1 MADISTSRRWRLRML
16 FVLLAGLIYFVHLL
30 PLRTGPG
37 GWPIP
42 DFVVLIGFVWVLR
55 RSAIMPVW
63 LFAAMV
69 LLGDYLLMRPLG
81 LWTAVAVV
89 GLEFL
94 RSREPTSRD
103 MPLPVEWAMVA
114 GVLALM
120 YAGQALALA
129 VFVADQPQF
138 SLTALEFIL
147 TIFAY
152 PIIVLATR
160 HGLGLRKAL
169 RPQSG
174 ALGIRA

>member
-69 LLGDYLLMRPLG
+69 LLGDFLLMRPLG
-81 LWTAVAVV
+81 LWTAVV
-89 GLEFL
+89 G
-94 RSREPTSRD
+94 SSGWSSCAAAQPASRD
-103 MPLPVEWAMVA
+103 GPSFPVEWATVVA
-114 GVLALM
+114 GVLA
-120 YAGQALALA
+120 
-129 VFVADQPQF
+129 ADVCWP
-138 SLTALEFIL
+138 S
-147 TIFAY
+147 
-152 PIIVLATR
+152 
-160 HGLGLRKAL
+160 GLCMGRCSSSPSSPGSACQ
-169 RPQSG
+169 R
-174 ALGIRA
+174 

>member
-1 MADISTSRRWRLRML
+1 MADISTTRCWRLRLL

-37 GWPIP
+37 GWPNP
-42 DFVVLIGFVWVLR
+42 DFVTLIGFVWVLR
-55 RSAIMPVW
+55 RSAVMPVW

-69 LLGDYLLMRPLG
+69 LLGDFLLMRPLG
-81 LWTAVAVV
+81 LWTALGVLA
-89 GLEFL
+89 LEFL

-103 MPLPVEWAMVA
+103 MPLAVEWSMVA

-120 YAGQALALA
+120 FAGQALALA
-129 VFVADQPQF
+129 IFVADQPRFTLIASQF
-138 SLTALEFIL
+138 VL

-152 PIIVLATR
+152 PLVVLATR